1 MKSTSIIYLLAFSAF
16 SYTVSVSARS
26 LPRTIIGGYSSWG
39 TCDQT
44 RFVQEAIDG
53 VNLIWWFQI
62 NLPPSLSET
71 LLDCIA
77 NVSQTLRNL
86 ALPTS
91 HLVTVGGWDAPHPV
105 NYTSASEMYQE
116 WKQWNE
122 KIVARKGFESGFD
135 GIDFDLEGFDDPN
148 NAFNTMAVKTLD
160 LVGGFSQL
168 AKADNYI
175 VTLVPCES
183 YLDPTTSLFDRSLL
197 WSYPDFHPEF
207 HYHGHNA
214 YAYFLSRYGL
224 TQTGNGDQV
233 STFDLTTIQL
243 YESYSHAD
251 HNITV
256 LGQSAA
262 EYLAQFV
269 KNVVAGWQVDFS
281 SDPSINW
288 PSGIVNVPAGRLVL
302 GLANGWAGGPSPKS
316 VLIMPSDVAGAW
328 SILGENAPRGI
339 GFWDMPDE
347 GRIPAAQ
354 NTSLYMAR
362 DLNAFLKT
370 RN

>member
-1 MKSTSIIYLLAFSAF
+1 MKSTSIISLLAFC
-16 SYTVSVSARS
+16 YTSSISARS
-26 LPRTIIGGYSSWG
+26 LPRTVIGGYSSWG
-39 TCDQT
+39 TCET

-91 HLVTVGGWDAPHPV
+91 HIVTVGGWDAPHPI
-105 NYTSASEMYQE
+105 NYSSATEMYQE

-122 KIVARKGFESGFD
+122 KIVARPGFESGFD
-135 GIDFDLEGFDDPN
+135 GVDFDLEGFDDPN

-168 AKADNYI
+168 AKADNYL

-224 TQTGNGDQV
+224 TQTGNGEQV
-233 STFDLTTIQL
+233 PTFDLTTIQL

-251 HNITV
+251 NNITV

-288 PSGIVNVPAGRLVL
+288 PSGLVNVPAGRLAL

-328 SILGENAPRGI
+328 SILGGENAPRG
-339 GFWDMPDE
+339 FWDIPDE
-347 GRIPAAQ
+347 GRIPAGQ